1 MPHPARGERAF
12 CYSALMTTTARPPAM
27 LVETM
32 SPEQAWRGP
41 SLPVDQYLLP
51 IPDDCLAELDRVAAE
66 LRAAPV
72 PTLLL
77 VPEHFALER
86 CAHLMATARERLD
99 HGPGFVVLD
108 RLPLERLSRP
118 EAVDLYWLLASMLEP
133 PVAQEWKGTVIYDVR
148 HDGQAYGADTRGA
161 LTPVELEMHTDSS
174 MGEAPPNYLGLLTL
188 ATART
193 GGMSIVASARAA
205 HNHFLQA
212 HPALL
217 RRLYEP
223 FYRDHQ
229 QYQAADAAATNFRP
243 VFACD
248 AGGLRT
254 RFNARHIVRGYEKTG
269 RVLDA
274 AGAEAVR
281 LMDAFLG
288 DPANRLDLWL
298 EPGQI
303 QILNNRVIVHG
314 RTAYEDHVE
323 PERRR
328 HLVRLW
334 LRAGD
339 RRQFRG

>member
-1 MPHPARGERAF
+1 MAT
-12 CYSALMTTTARPPAM
+12 LQTAPPM
-27 LVETM
+27 LTQLI
-32 SPEQAWRGP
+32 PNDQAWRGP
-41 SLPVDQYLLP
+41 ALPAERYLVP
-51 IPDDCLAELDRVAAE
+51 IPDDCLAELDGVLAE

-77 VPEHFALER
+77 LPEHFALER
-86 CAHLMATARERLD
+86 CVRLMASVRERLD
-99 HGPGFVVLD
+99 RGPGFVVLD
-108 RLPLERLSRP
+108 RLPLERMSRA
-118 EAVDLYWLLASMLEP
+118 EAIDLYWILASMLEP

-148 HDGQAYGADTRGA
+148 HDGQAYGEDTRGA
-161 LTPVELEMHTDSS
+161 LTPVGLEMHTDSS

-188 ATART
+188 ATARS
-193 GGMSIVASARAA
+193 GGMSIVSSARAA
-205 HNHFLQA
+205 HNHFLQQ

-229 QYQAADAAATNFRP
+229 NYQAADAAATNFRP

-248 AGGLRT
+248 DGVLRT
-254 RFNARHIVRGYEKTG
+254 RFNARHILRGYEKTAC
-269 RVLDA
+269 VLDE

-288 DPANRLDLWL
+288 DPAHRLDLWL

-314 RTAYEDHVE
+314 RTAYEDHDE
-323 PERRR
+323 PEHRR

>member
-1 MPHPARGERAF
+1 MAT
-12 CYSALMTTTARPPAM
+12 LQTAPPM
-27 LVETM
+27 LAQLI
-32 SPEQAWRGP
+32 PNDQAWRGP
-41 SLPVDQYLLP
+41 ALPAERYLVP
-51 IPDDCLAELDRVAAE
+51 IPADCLAELDGVLAE

-77 VPEHFALER
+77 LPEHFALER
-86 CAHLMATARERLD
+86 CVRLMASVRERLD
-99 HGPGFVVLD
+99 RGPGFVVLD
-108 RLPLERLSRP
+108 RLPLARMSRA
-118 EAVDLYWLLASMLEP
+118 EAIDLYWILASMLEP

-148 HDGQAYGADTRGA
+148 HDGQAYGEDTRGA
-161 LTPVELEMHTDSS
+161 LTPVGLEMHTDSS

-188 ATART
+188 ATARS
-193 GGMSIVASARAA
+193 GGMSIVSSARAA
-205 HNHFLQA
+205 HNHFLQH

-229 QYQAADAAATNFRP
+229 NYQAADAAATNFRP

-248 AGGLRT
+248 DGALRT
-254 RFNARHIVRGYEKTG
+254 RFNARHIVRGYEKTA
-269 RVLDA
+269 RVLDE

-288 DPANRLDLWL
+288 DPAHRLDLWL

-314 RTAYEDHVE
+314 RTAYEDHDE
-323 PERRR
+323 PEHRR

>member
-1 MPHPARGERAF
+1 MAITETTRPMFNDVFPEER
-12 CYSALMTTTARPPAM
+12 
-27 LVETM
+27 
-32 SPEQAWRGP
+32 AWRGP
-41 SLPVDQYLLP
+41 TLPVARYLLT
-51 IPDDCLAELDRVAAE
+51 IPHACLAELEGVLTE

-77 VPEHFALER
+77 LPEHFALER
-86 CAHLMATARERLD
+86 CARFMAAVRDTLD
-99 HGPGFVVLD
+99 RGPGFVVLD
-108 RLPLERLSRP
+108 RLPLERMSRQ
-118 EAVDLYWLLASMLEP
+118 EAIDLYWLLANMVEP

-148 HDGQAYGADTRGA
+148 HDGQEYGADTRGA
-161 LTPVELEMHTDSS
+161 LTPVSLEMHTDSS

-193 GGMSIVASARAA
+193 GGMSIVSSARAA
-205 HNHFLQA
+205 HNHVLTTA
-212 HPALL
+212 PALL

-229 QYQAADAAATNFRP
+229 NYQAADAAATNLRP
-243 VFACD
+243 VFAVD
-248 AGGLRT
+248 GGELRT

-281 LMDAFLG
+281 LMDEYLS
-288 DPANRLDLWL
+288 DPQHRLDLWL

-303 QILNNRVIVHG
+303 QLLNNRVIVHG
-314 RTAYEDHVE
+314 RTAYEDHDE

>member
-1 MPHPARGERAF
+1 MA
-12 CYSALMTTTARPPAM
+12 TTTST
-27 LVETM
+27 LTDLL
-32 SPEQAWRGP
+32 PEAHAWHGP
-41 SLPVDQYLLP
+41 SLPTAHYVLP
-51 IPDDCLAELDRVAAE
+51 IPDDCLVELDRVVAE

-77 VPEHFALER
+77 APEHFALDR
-86 CAHLMATARERLD
+86 CAALMAAARERLD
-99 HGPGFVVLD
+99 HGPGLVILD
-108 RLPLERLSRP
+108 RLPLERMSRA
-118 EAVDLYWLLASMLEP
+118 EAIDLYWILASMLEP

-148 HDGQAYGADTRGA
+148 HDGRAYGEDTRGA
-161 LTPVELEMHTDSS
+161 LTPVGLEMHTDSS

-193 GGMSIVASARAA
+193 GGMSIVSSARAA
-205 HNHFLQA
+205 HNHFLQ
-212 HPALL
+212 HQPALL
-217 RRLYEP
+217 RRLYEV

-229 QYQAADAAATNFRP
+229 EYQAADAAATNVRP
-243 VFACD
+243 VFARD
-248 AGGLRT
+248 ERGLRT
-254 RFNARHIVRGYEKTG
+254 RFNARHITRGYEKTG
-269 RVLDA
+269 RGLDA

-303 QILNNRVIVHG
+303 QLLNNRVIVHG
-314 RTAYEDHVE
+314 RSAYEDHTE

>member
-1 MPHPARGERAF
+1 MAT
-12 CYSALMTTTARPPAM
+12 LQTAPPM
-27 LVETM
+27 LTQLI
-32 SPEQAWRGP
+32 PDDQAWRGP
-41 SLPVDQYLLP
+41 ALPAERYLLS
-51 IPDDCLAELDRVAAE
+51 IPDDCLAELDGVLAE

-77 VPEHFALER
+77 LPEHFALER
-86 CAHLMATARERLD
+86 CVRLMASVRERLD
-99 HGPGFVVLD
+99 RGPGFVVLD
-108 RLPLERLSRP
+108 RLPLERMSRA
-118 EAVDLYWLLASMLEP
+118 EAIDLYWILASMLEP

-148 HDGQAYGADTRGA
+148 HDGQAYGEDTRGA
-161 LTPVELEMHTDSS
+161 LTPVGLEMHTDSS

-188 ATART
+188 ATARS
-193 GGMSIVASARAA
+193 GGMSIVSSARAA
-205 HNHFLQA
+205 HNHFLQQ

-229 QYQAADAAATNFRP
+229 NYQAADAAATNVRP

-248 AGGLRT
+248 DGALRT
-254 RFNARHIVRGYEKTG
+254 RFNARHILRGYEKTA
-269 RVLDA
+269 RVLDE

-288 DPANRLDLWL
+288 DPAHRLDLWL

-314 RTAYEDHVE
+314 RTAYEDHDA
-323 PERRR
+323 PEHRR